1 MTPRLIPGQG
11 ILTVRFRWR
20 RRGQIRV
27 VKHPADS
34 SMWIV
39 KRLSHRLPDGRWHLV
54 ADNAEDGSGSE
65 RFGPVDLA
73 DSWLVIASVPL
84 RLM

>member
-1 MTPRLIPGQG
+1 
-11 ILTVRFRWR
+11 
-20 RRGQIRV
+20 
-27 VKHPADS
+27 
-34 SMWIV
+34 MWIV